1 MEQSRIGGP
10 FNPGAMVMVGQCN
23 AMCCNTIRCNAM
35 NKNAMQWKKVNKS
48 GRSTPGAMVMVGAG
62 HVSAQCQETQPLHS
76 CESPA
81 LHFPCI
87 VLYCP
92 VSESQPLHKSQALHF
107 PLHST
112 FQTSHALHC
121 LACIALH
128 CIVLFCSAS
137 GQRRSA
143 LVLFIACHRFQYY
156 MYVASQH
163 LNAMF

>member
-1 MEQSRIGGP
+1 MEQSRIEWP
-10 FNPGAMVMVGQCN
+10 LNPGALVMVGQCN

-81 LHFPCI
+81 LHFPSI
-87 VLYCP
+87 VLHCP

-107 PLHST
+107 P
-112 FQTSHALHC
+112 FQTSLALHC
-121 LACIALH
+121 FSQRQVREDPLMYFSIVFH
-128 CIVLFCSAS
+128 CLP
-137 GQRRSA
+137 
-143 LVLFIACHRFQYY
+143 
-156 MYVASQH
+156 
-163 LNAMF
+163 